1 MVNVLG
7 CLCSEEMPQI
17 LPIRVGEQKLAFS
30 AFSISFVRNNSIS
43 NVGYM
48 LSWTGIVL
56 FYHISLVY

>member
-1 MVNVLG
+1 
-7 CLCSEEMPQI
+7 MPQI